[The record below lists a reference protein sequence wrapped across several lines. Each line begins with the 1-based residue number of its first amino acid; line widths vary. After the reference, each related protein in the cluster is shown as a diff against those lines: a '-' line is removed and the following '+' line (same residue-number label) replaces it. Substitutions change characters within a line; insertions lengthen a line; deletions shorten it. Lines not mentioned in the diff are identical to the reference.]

1 MLCHPCSRPRHR
13 RRCDPGSTL
22 PATGSEAPAGD
33 EAAPQVADLEE
44 LQAGVGERLVDVS
57 DPLADAR
64 VSPLKRSAPLY
75 LGIDLIQQRVYVP
88 AVVRLN
94 CALEGLHILLRH
106 RPPVSRGPLGLPLS
120 LQAAHLGGSPSA
132 SVVDCPPHPTRCVDW
147 ATKGQRTGRSPA
159 EPPDERRSCY
169 RAQSCAQT
177 SSTEHAARS
186 AKPKVHRFESCRAR
200 FRKPR

>member
-132 SVVDCPPHPTRCVDW
+132 SVVDCPPHPTRCVR
-147 ATKGQRTGRSPA
+147 AGQQKGNGRA
-159 EPPDERRSCY
+159 EPSRTQTSAGPVIELNPVPRRAPPNIRRGLRNRRS
-169 RAQSCAQT
+169 Q
-177 SSTEHAARS
+177 
-186 AKPKVHRFESCRAR
+186 VESCRAR